1 MLAPRSVGQLQTLNY
16 MKATILIKAHTMAA
30 YRAIRPALVAANVGY
45 LGVSGLTISAT
56 INPKDFSYLVDV
68 VNDAAQSAH
77 VSREEYEIKTMHSIS
92 KPSKP

>member
-1 MLAPRSVGQLQTLNY
+1 
-16 MKATILIKAHTMAA
+16 MKSTILIKTHTMVA

-56 INPKDFSYLVDV
+56 INPKDFGYLVDV

-77 VSREEYEIKTMHSIS
+77 VSRDEYEIKTMHKVSR
-92 KPSKP
+92 